1 MDLKMARQLY
11 EQAGGMISMAST
23 IGRDL
28 DITTLEDA
36 ALGDAEATKRVTRI
50 NAELASMQGLSL
62 GAAQK
67 DGNIVGLTEDQCIIG
82 LALRGPLNR
91 PALSFQRLRRKL
103 VLKPQSN
110 GLIAFQLPERKS
122 SGKGSTTARCLWSC
136 LIGKHIVEVQME
148 EFDAPGEHGVKQMRE
163 TIDRKDDTIK
173 KLEAELASYKDKE
186 IDNVFGKLGLST
198 DKGFGKALKQV
209 YDGPVNTEAVAQF
222 AKDEY
227 GFEPTGMVEAT
238 PQAEPEQVVQ
248 DDARSRVAA
257 LDANST
263 SDVPLDVNQQL
274 AQVLKGASV
283 KDSLRAKLNIM
294 DDVKNNK

>member
-1 MDLKMARQLY
+1 
-11 EQAGGMISMAST
+11 
-23 IGRDL
+23 
-28 DITTLEDA
+28 
-36 ALGDAEATKRVTRI
+36 
-50 NAELASMQGLSL
+50 
-62 GAAQK
+62 
-67 DGNIVGLTEDQCIIG
+67 
-82 LALRGPLNR
+82 
-91 PALSFQRLRRKL
+91 
-103 VLKPQSN
+103 
-110 GLIAFQLPERKS
+110 
-122 SGKGSTTARCLWSC
+122 
-136 LIGKHIVEVQME
+136 ME
-148 EFDAPGEHGVKQMRE
+148 EFDAPQEHGVKQMRE

-186 IDNVFGKLGLST
+186 IDNVFGTLGLST

-209 YDGPVNTEAVAQF
+209 YDGPIDTESIAQF

-227 GFEPTGMVEAT
+227 GYESNGQVQDITQPAPEPK
-238 PQAEPEQVVQ
+238 VQ

-263 SDVPLDVNQQL
+263 SDVPLDVNEQL

>member
-1 MDLKMARQLY
+1 
-11 EQAGGMISMAST
+11 
-23 IGRDL
+23 
-28 DITTLEDA
+28 
-36 ALGDAEATKRVTRI
+36 
-50 NAELASMQGLSL
+50 
-62 GAAQK
+62 
-67 DGNIVGLTEDQCIIG
+67 
-82 LALRGPLNR
+82 
-91 PALSFQRLRRKL
+91 
-103 VLKPQSN
+103 
-110 GLIAFQLPERKS
+110 
-122 SGKGSTTARCLWSC
+122 
-136 LIGKHIVEVQME
+136 ME

-227 GFEPTGMVEAT
+227 GFEPTGTVEAT
-238 PQAEPEQVVQ
+238 PQSEPEPVVQ

-263 SDVPLDVNQQL
+263 SDVPLDVNEQL
-274 AQVLKGASV
+274 AKVLKGASV
-283 KDSLRAKLNIM
+283 QDSLRAKLTILDN
-294 DDVKNNK
+294 DKLNK